1 MAWCVD
7 VEIHVDTSLS
17 DGLTGELRL
26 RASYSTPH
34 RGHLQLHLSDDTT
47 WRTWEAT
54 LGPSQLRELAKE
66 NHFGEDP
73 PPLYGDREKQ
83 VIKHYITCVPLG
95 HVPDDGALGGYYDH
109 QLNAKGASGIMRPA
123 MRQGTLAHLFS
134 S

>member
-73 PPLYGDREKQ
+73 PSLFKDYMQLMGESLASFDTVFKTNMVSEGCVGCVLSWSTARACCYRRRE
-83 VIKHYITCVPLG
+83 
-95 HVPDDGALGGYYDH
+95 HVLT
-109 QLNAKGASGIMRPA
+109 S
-123 MRQGTLAHLFS
+123 T
-134 S
+134 